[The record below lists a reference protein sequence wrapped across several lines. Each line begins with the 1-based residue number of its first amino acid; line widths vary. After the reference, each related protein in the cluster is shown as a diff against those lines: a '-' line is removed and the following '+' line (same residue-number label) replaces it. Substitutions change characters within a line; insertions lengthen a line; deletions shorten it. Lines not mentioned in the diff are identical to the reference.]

1 MSSVFPSDSAS
12 SRFEASE
19 SDGISENNGFVS
31 EFQWSGP
38 VHDSSTRF
46 IVHWLEDRL
55 GQLNAGVLQRKRII
69 HIAIE
74 LLQNLHHHAGEPV
87 EGITF
92 RIDAFTSGIWRLRT
106 KNRISQHDAMILQ
119 DRWEQL
125 KKLET
130 ADLRQAQRDQVAQEE
145 RSSHGGGGIGLNDI
159 LRKADGQAEM
169 HISKKE
175 EHVFVT
181 FTAEL
186 PINP

>member
-1 MSSVFPSDSAS
+1 MS
-12 SRFEASE
+12 E
-19 SDGISENNGFVS
+19 GISGNNGTTA
-31 EFQWSGP
+31 EFQWTGP

-74 LLQNLHHHAGEPV
+74 LLQNLHHHAAEPV
-87 EGITF
+87 DGATF
-92 RIDAFTSGIWRLRT
+92 QIEESTPGIWQLRT
-106 KNRISQHDAMILQ
+106 RNRISRNDAHVLQ

-125 KKLET
+125 KNLGT

-159 LRKADGQAEM
+159 LRKADGRAEM
-169 HISKKE
+169 QISQE
-175 EHVFVT
+175 EQHVFVT

-186 PINP
+186 PIHQ

>member
-12 SRFEASE
+12 SRFEASANE
-19 SDGISENNGFVS
+19 GISENNGIIS

-55 GQLNAGVLQRKRII
+55 GQLNAGMLQRKRII

-74 LLQNLHHHAGEPV
+74 LLQNLHHHAAEPV
-87 EGITF
+87 EGTTF
-92 RIDAFTSGIWRLRT
+92 KIEECTRGIWRLRT
-106 KNRISQHDAMILQ
+106 QNRISEHDALVLQ

-130 ADLRQAQRDQVAQEE
+130 ADLRLAQRDQVAQEE

-159 LRKADGQAEM
+159 LRKADGLAEM

-175 EHVFVT
+175 QNLFVT